1 MKLDLLLTMY
11 GMIYVKK
18 LKFISLFN
26 IFILAILCS
35 CILPVENSEKDLYI
49 QLEKEI
55 MCPVCDGQTL
65 DQSQSLIA
73 EDMKNTIKEKIL
85 QGYNKE
91 ELKNYFIARYGE
103 SIIAYPKVEGFNIF
117 AYLIPIL
124 GLIFS
129 LLIFGF
135 YIRKQKLG

>member
-1 MKLDLLLTMY
+1 
-11 GMIYVKK
+11 MIYVKN
-18 LKFISLFN
+18 LKFILLFN
-26 IFILAILCS
+26 FFLLTVLCS
-35 CILPVENSEKDLYI
+35 CILPEENSEKDLYI

-73 EDMKNTIKEKIL
+73 EDMKNTIKEKVS

-91 ELKNYFIARYGE
+91 EIKNYFVARYGE
-103 SIIAYPKVEGFNIF
+103 GVIAYPKVEGFNIF
-117 AYLIPIL
+117 AYLIPII

>member
-1 MKLDLLLTMY
+1 MS
-11 GMIYVKK
+11 GMIYVKN
-18 LKFISLFN
+18 LKFILLFN
-26 IFILAILCS
+26 FFLLTVLCS
-35 CILPVENSEKDLYI
+35 CILPTENSEKDLYI

-73 EDMKNTIKEKIL
+73 EDMKNTIKEKVS

-91 ELKNYFIARYGE
+91 EIKNYFVARYGE
-103 SIIAYPKVEGFNIF
+103 GVIAYPKVEGFNIF
-117 AYLIPIL
+117 AYLIPIV

>member
-1 MKLDLLLTMY
+1 MS
-11 GMIYVKK
+11 GMIYVKN
-18 LKFISLFN
+18 LKFILLFN
-26 IFILAILCS
+26 FFLLTVLCS
-35 CILPVENSEKDLYI
+35 CILPEENSEKDLYI

-73 EDMKNTIKEKIL
+73 EDMKNTIKEKVS

-91 ELKNYFIARYGE
+91 EIKNYFVARYGE
-103 SIIAYPKVEGFNIF
+103 GVIAYPKVEGFNIF
-117 AYLIPIL
+117 AYLIPII

>member
-1 MKLDLLLTMY
+1 MS
-11 GMIYVKK
+11 GMIYVKN
-18 LKFISLFN
+18 LKFILLFN
-26 IFILAILCS
+26 FFLLTVLCS
-35 CILPVENSEKDLYI
+35 CILPTENSEKDLYI

-73 EDMKNTIKEKIL
+73 EDMKNTIKEKVS

-91 ELKNYFIARYGE
+91 EIKNYFVARYGE
-103 SIIAYPKVEGFNIF
+103 SVIAYPKVEGFNIF
-117 AYLIPIL
+117 AYLIPIV

>member
-1 MKLDLLLTMY
+1 MF
-11 GMIYVKK
+11 GMIYVKNLK
-18 LKFISLFN
+18 LSYLIN
-26 IFILAILCS
+26 IFILTVSFS
-35 CILPVENSEKDLYI
+35 CVLPIENSEKDLYI

-55 MCPVCDGQTL
+55 MCPICDGQTL

-73 EDMKNTIKEKIL
+73 EDMKSTIKEKIE

-91 ELKNYFIARYGE
+91 EIKNYFIARYGE
-103 SIIAYPKVEGFNIF
+103 GVIAYPKVEGFNIL

-129 LLIFGF
+129 LFIFIF
-135 YIRKQKLG
+135 YIRKEKLG

>member
-1 MKLDLLLTMY
+1 MF

-18 LKFISLFN
+18 LKLSYLIN
-26 IFILAILCS
+26 IFILTVFFS
-35 CILPVENSEKDLYI
+35 CILPIENSEEDLYI

-73 EDMKNTIKEKIL
+73 EDMKNTIKEKIA

-91 ELKNYFIARYGE
+91 DIKSYFVTRYGE
-103 SIIAYPKVEGFNIF
+103 SVIAYPTIKGFNIF

-124 GLIFS
+124 GLICS
-129 LLIFGF
+129 LFIFGF
-135 YIRKQKLG
+135 YIRKEKLG

>member
-1 MKLDLLLTMY
+1 MS
-11 GMIYVKK
+11 GMIYVKN
-18 LKFISLFN
+18 LKFILLFN
-26 IFILAILCS
+26 FFLLTVLCS
-35 CILPVENSEKDLYI
+35 CILPTENSEKDLYI

-73 EDMKNTIKEKIL
+73 EDMKNTIKEKVS

-91 ELKNYFIARYGE
+91 EIKNYFVARYGE
-103 SIIAYPKVEGFNIF
+103 GVIAYPKVEGFNIF
-117 AYLIPIL
+117 AYLIPII

>member
-1 MKLDLLLTMY
+1 
-11 GMIYVKK
+11 MIYVKN
-18 LKFISLFN
+18 LKFILLFN
-26 IFILAILCS
+26 FFLLTVLCS
-35 CILPVENSEKDLYI
+35 CILPEEKSEKDLYI

-73 EDMKNTIKEKIL
+73 EDMKNTIKEKVS

-91 ELKNYFIARYGE
+91 EIKNYFVARYGE
-103 SIIAYPKVEGFNIF
+103 GVIAYPKVEGFNIF
-117 AYLIPIL
+117 AYLIPII